1 MLTAY
6 THINA
11 AIYSLSFPFRLIHIR
26 YTRTKRTQATFY
38 LKAVVFITNRTM
50 CNAVAFF
57 AERKVSVRARRGKSR
72 RNSYDIQLAAVRH
85 ASVCASVN
93 DCAQVW
99 ASILLYNFI
108 CIQYTSILYSTGHNV
123 DIVRYCSTVRASCF
137 VCMQL
142 CVRVCV
148 CFSSIMAME
157 FNWNEVYL

>member
-1 MLTAY
+1 MHHIATIVRQTKTHIFSLYGQSLALVWTILQLPPLRIKCAFAYTKKKRKTNKMLTAY

-93 DCAQVW
+93 DCAQV
-99 ASILLYNFI
+99 
-108 CIQYTSILYSTGHNV
+108 
-123 DIVRYCSTVRASCF
+123 
-137 VCMQL
+137 
-142 CVRVCV
+142 
-148 CFSSIMAME
+148 
-157 FNWNEVYL
+157 